1 MTAPAGPKLAGLSVC
16 MIVRDEEGF
25 LPASLRSVAGVADQI
40 VVVDTGSTDR
50 SIEIARS
57 FGASVYE
64 HAWRDD
70 FAWARNRS
78 LEHASHRWILVLDA
92 DEELEPQS
100 VAALEQIK
108 RSEPCGRG
116 YWVHIRSRT
125 GGDDHPYGALTNA
138 LVRIFPNDRAIRF
151 RGAIHEYAAG
161 PDGEAIEA
169 DPSPVEL
176 LHHGYTGTVVRERSK
191 AQRNAALARACV
203 EREPHDPFHW
213 FNLGVSAYLLGE
225 HAEARAALDRSL
237 ELLGDRASGFLPVA
251 LVLLS
256 EIARNAGDFARAEAL
271 ARHSLE
277 RVPHDGG
284 AHFQLGK
291 ALVEAARYE
300 EARSALLAAVD
311 DAAHAHR
318 QYVVDDDIARWKAFA
333 EIGRSYALAGDD
345 AAALTWYER
354 ALAAEPQATVVLA
367 NHARSRFR
375 LHGDIATALEL
386 AGALQRTK
394 QIDEAMRLLD
404 GMLAANPRETRLWM
418 ARAALMEAA
427 GNDGEQERSLRAAFE
442 IDPEHTVLALSGF
455 YLARGRLAEA
465 VAVADEEL
473 SRGSGR

>member
-1 MTAPAGPKLAGLSVC
+1 

-25 LPASLRSVAGVADQI
+25 LPASLRSVAGVADEI

-78 LEHASHRWILVLDA
+78 LEHAAHRWILVLDA
-92 DEELEPQS
+92 DEELAAES

-108 RSEPCGRG
+108 QSEPCGRG
-116 YWVHIRSRT
+116 FWVRIRSRT
-125 GGDDHPYGALTNA
+125 GGGDDAYGALTNA
-138 LVRIFPNDRAIRF
+138 LVRIFPNDSAIRF
-151 RGAIHEYAAG
+151 RGAIHEYAVG
-161 PDGEAIEA
+161 PDGEKAIEA
-169 DPSPVEL
+169 DLSPVEL
-176 LHHGYTGTVVRERSK
+176 LHHGYTGTIIRERSK

-237 ELLGDRASGFLPVA
+237 ELLGDRTSGFLPVA

-291 ALVEAARYE
+291 ALVEAQRYD
-300 EARSALLAAVD
+300 EARAALLAAVE

-345 AAALTWYER
+345 AEALVWYDR
-354 ALAAEPQATVVLA
+354 ALAAEPQAGIVLA
-367 NHARSRFR
+367 NRARSRFR
-375 LHGDIATALEL
+375 MRGDIGSALEL

-394 QIDEAMRLLD
+394 QIGEAMKLLD
-404 GMLAANPRETRLWM
+404 GLLTANPRETRLWM
-418 ARAALMEAA
+418 ARAALMEAD

-442 IDPEHTVLALSGF
+442 IDPQHTVLALSGF

-465 VAVADEEL
+465 AAVADDEL
-473 SRGSGR
+473 SRGSRP